1 MRLPSIQSK
10 PLDRQRLGDIV
21 AERMGEWINDSQL
34 KPGDRLPSEPELSS
48 HFGVARS
55 VVREALAKLKTLG
68 IIEVFQGKG
77 AFIAD
82 MPLELLFLQVRRL
95 NPERTN
101 PQHLWEIRTLLE
113 MHSAAE
119 AAKQR
124 SRDDLL
130 ALERIIQESHNNHA
144 KNAPYSNENERFH
157 RLVARASGNPI
168 LEQLISD
175 FIGLLGQQILNRGVS
190 STLEH
195 QKILD
200 AIRAHK
206 PEQAAQMMKQHLQNS
221 RISESIKDG
230 KQPYLEQKI

>member
-1 MRLPSIQSK
+1 MRLPNLKTQ
-10 PLDRQRLGDIV
+10 LDRQRLGDIV

-34 KPGDRLPSEPELSS
+34 KPGDRLPSEPELSQ

-77 AFIAD
+77 AFVAD

-101 PQHLWEIRTLLE
+101 PKHLWEIRTILE

-119 AAKQR
+119 AAKKR

-130 ALERIIQESHNNHA
+130 SLDRIIQESHENHA
-144 KNAPYSNENERFH
+144 KNAPYNDENERFH

-175 FIGLLGQQILNRGVS
+175 FIGLLAKEILQRGAP

-200 AIRAHK
+200 AIRSHD
-206 PEQAAQMMKQHLQNS
+206 PEKAAQQMKQHLQNS
-221 RISESIKDG
+221 SKSELST
-230 KQPYLEQKI
+230 

>member
-1 MRLPSIQSK
+1 MRLPSLSPQ

-34 KPGDRLPSEPELSS
+34 KPGDRLPSEPELSL

-77 AFIAD
+77 AFVAD
-82 MPLELLFLQVRRL
+82 MPLELLYLRVRRL
-95 NPERTN
+95 NPQSTN
-101 PQHLWEIRTLLE
+101 PKHLWEIRTILE
-113 MHSAAE
+113 MQSAAE
-119 AAKQR
+119 AAKKR

-130 ALERIIQESHNNHA
+130 NLDRIIQESHQNHA
-144 KNAPYSNENERFH
+144 KNAPYSDENERFH

-175 FIGLLGQQILNRGVS
+175 LIGLLGKQIVLRGTP
-190 STLEH
+190 STNEH

-200 AIRAHK
+200 AIRSHE
-206 PEQAAQMMKQHLQNS
+206 PEKAAQLMKQHLQNS
-221 RISESIKDG
+221 SKLESV
-230 KQPYLEQKI
+230 

>member
-1 MRLPSIQSK
+1 MRLPSLNPQ

-34 KPGDRLPSEPELSS
+34 KPGDRLPSEPELSQ

-77 AFIAD
+77 AFVAD
-82 MPLELLFLQVRRL
+82 MPLELLYLRVRRL
-95 NPERTN
+95 NPQSTN
-101 PQHLWEIRTLLE
+101 PKHLWEIRTILE
-113 MHSAAE
+113 MQSAAE
-119 AAKQR
+119 AAKKR

-130 ALERIIQESHNNHA
+130 ALDRIIQESHQNHA
-144 KNAPYSNENERFH
+144 KNAPYSDENERFH

-175 FIGLLGQQILNRGVS
+175 LIGLLGKQIVLRGTP

-200 AIRAHK
+200 AIRSHDT
-206 PEQAAQMMKQHLQNS
+206 ENAAQLMKQHLQNS
-221 RISESIKDG
+221 SKPELST
-230 KQPYLEQKI
+230 

>member
-1 MRLPSIQSK
+1 MRLPAIKPQ
-10 PLDRQRLGDIV
+10 PLDRQRLGDVV

-34 KPGDRLPSEPELSS
+34 KPGDRLPSEPELSL

-77 AFIAD
+77 AFVAD

-101 PQHLWEIRTLLE
+101 PKHLWEIRTILE
-113 MHSAAE
+113 MHSASE
-119 AAKQR
+119 AASKR

-130 ALERIIQESHNNHA
+130 GLERIIQESHENHR
-144 KNAPYSNENERFH
+144 KNAPYADENERFH
-157 RLVARASGNPI
+157 RLVARASGNPV

-175 FIGLLGQQILNRGVS
+175 LISLLSPQILQRGTP

-200 AIRAHK
+200 AIRAH
-206 PEQAAQMMKQHLQNS
+206 QASEAANFMKQHLQNS
-221 RISESIKDG
+221 HVAENITADI
-230 KQPYLEQKI
+230 

>member
-1 MRLPSIQSK
+1 MRLPSLNPQ

-34 KPGDRLPSEPELSS
+34 KPGDRLPSEPELSQ

-77 AFIAD
+77 AFVAD
-82 MPLELLFLQVRRL
+82 MPLELLYLRVRRL
-95 NPERTN
+95 NPESTN
-101 PQHLWEIRTLLE
+101 PKHLWEIRTILE
-113 MHSAAE
+113 MQSAAE
-119 AAKQR
+119 AAKKR

-130 ALERIIQESHNNHA
+130 NLDRIIQESHQNHA
-144 KNAPYSNENERFH
+144 KNAPYSDENERFH

-175 FIGLLGQQILNRGVS
+175 LIGLLAKQIVLRGTP

-200 AIRAHK
+200 AIRSHE
-206 PEQAAQMMKQHLQNS
+206 PEKAAQLMKQHLQNS
-221 RISESIKDG
+221 S
-230 KQPYLEQKI
+230 QPELTT